1 MRNKKF
7 PLVSVIVNCY
17 NGQKYLKDCLR
28 SIVNQT
34 YKNWELIF
42 WDNFST
48 DQSKKVLNEF
58 NDKRIKYF
66 KSKNFY
72 LYIKLEI

>member
-66 KSKNFY
+66 KSKKIFTF
-72 LYIKLEI
+72 I

>member
-1 MRNKKF
+1 M
-7 PLVSVIVNCY
+7 LLLIVIMVKNI
-17 NGQKYLKDCLR
+17 LKIVLR

-58 NDKRIKYF
+58 NDKRIKSIL
-66 KSKNFY
+66 KSKNFTF
-72 LYIKLEI
+72 I